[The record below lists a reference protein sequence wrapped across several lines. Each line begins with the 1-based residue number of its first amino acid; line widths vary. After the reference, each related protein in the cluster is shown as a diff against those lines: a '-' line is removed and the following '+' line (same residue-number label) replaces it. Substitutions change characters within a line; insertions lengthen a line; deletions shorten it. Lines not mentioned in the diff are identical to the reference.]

1 MANLKHFAGETQ
13 LSGVHQRNGK
23 LVGFVSKSDLFF
35 VEGQGWQGYTA
46 VERTVEYKSSP
57 SRHECDA
64 RCYNANGRTM
74 KCECSCGGK
83 NHGRGTFICN
93 QVAA

>member
-1 MANLKHFAGETQ
+1 MAQIRYFNGDNQ
-13 LSGVHQRNGK
+13 LSGVHERNGR
-23 LVGFVSKSDLFF
+23 LIGYISKSDLFF

-46 VERTVEYKSSP
+46 VERSVEYKTNP

-64 RCYNANGRTM
+64 RCMNANGRTM

-83 NHGRGTFICN
+83 NHGRGMFICN
-93 QVAA
+93 AVAA